1 MKEDAMFRKYILVL
15 IILLFIGCSRTMIVT
30 VPPAVDLISYGN
42 IGLVS
47 FSAENA
53 RGQLHEMATQRF
65 LQVITQFQRGAQL
78 IELGTLDEVLSQV
91 NRTSLDQEAVKA
103 IGEYFNVKGVFVGKI
118 GVSDVKPQVSISAL
132 IKSMGVRASF
142 TISMTSRLYS
152 TETGATLWTDSV
164 RWEDSLANLSLSEG
178 GIPSF
183 NVRDQDEA
191 YGTLI
196 ENMIYELTRDFRPTQ
211 QRVRKPKY

>member
-1 MKEDAMFRKYILVL
+1 MFRKCALVL
-15 IILLFIGCSRTMIVT
+15 IILLFIGCSRTMLVS
-30 VPPAVDLISYGN
+30 VPPAVDLEPYGN
-42 IGLVS
+42 IGLIS
-47 FSAENA
+47 FSTENA
-53 RGQLHEMATQRF
+53 KGHLDEMATQRF
-65 LQVITQFQRGAQL
+65 LQVITQSQRGAQL

-91 NRTSLDQEAVKA
+91 NKPTIDQEAVKA
-103 IGEYFNVKGVFVGKI
+103 IGEQFNVKGVFVGKI
-118 GVSDVKPQVSISAL
+118 SISDVKPQVSISAL

-152 TETGATLWTDSV
+152 TSTGATSWTDSV
-164 RWEDSLANLSLSEG
+164 RWKDSLANLSLSEG

-191 YGTLI
+191 YASLI

-211 QRVRKPKY
+211 RRVKKPKY